1 MEFHQG
7 SCRSAVAAENSP
19 ALVLSTSLSPPTVP
33 MRALALYGR
42 KSTLTRLLL
51 KDRFERELVV
61 VTRKHRKQPAHITQ
75 FVENILF

>member
-1 MEFHQG
+1 MGIGF
-7 SCRSAVAAENSP
+7 
-19 ALVLSTSLSPPTVP
+19 VP

-42 KSTLTRLLL
+42 KSTLTRLSL